1 VRAISAEPPRFR
13 PDPVR
18 SSVASRRVVVS
29 RVGRTDRV
37 RGTVFGSS
45 LVVGFGFGFDLLVI
59 HGIMFIYSTFTLC
72 VL

>member
-1 VRAISAEPPRFR
+1 MRAISAEISTLPTR
-13 PDPVR
+13 PGPSVR
-18 SSVASRRVVVS
+18 RVASRRRLPS
-29 RVGRTDRV
+29 RSDGPGSRYQV
-37 RGTVFGSS
+37 GSS